1 MCVMFG
7 GDQTDNSVCLN
18 DNTTEFI
25 VEWHFFGLFLQRHA
39 YLDSDVIEYYS
50 CFLCIMSNPDV
61 NQLDS
66 MLSYVAN
73 RDGNR
78 PPSFFDK
85 GICYLG
91 YIEY

>member
-1 MCVMFG
+1 
-7 GDQTDNSVCLN
+7 
-18 DNTTEFI
+18 
-25 VEWHFFGLFLQRHA
+25 
-39 YLDSDVIEYYS
+39 
-50 CFLCIMSNPDV
+50 MSNPDV

-85 GICYLG
+85 GICVLDYLDC
-91 YIEY
+91 